1 MNFDVDPVDAFN
13 IKEGRENKTMKAL
26 EVDWVSQESVGDC
39 KNPDEPDCNG
49 GLWRFTFK
57 DGSVVDICRDCDY
70 TKVIKER
77 RD

>member
-1 MNFDVDPVDAFN
+1 MASS
-13 IKEGRENKTMKAL
+13 

-49 GLWRFTFK
+49 GIWRFTYK

-70 TKVIKER
+70 TKVIKKRSLEKFQNGY
-77 RD
+77 